1 MSSVASDPALADA
14 PADAPAGAPAERED
28 VLDGLRLAFGEL
40 MGAERRLRGRDNER
54 EGALSFAEMRGLF
67 LLCDQTEGVTAGR
80 LAKLAELTPASVT
93 SLLDH
98 AEHEGIVERTRSAQD
113 RRVVLVSLTDAG
125 RALIESK
132 RERWRG
138 RWGSALADLPAEDLA
153 AAARVM
159 RRVAGMLDAV

>member
-1 MSSVASDPALADA
+1 MTPVASDPAPTDA
-14 PADAPAGAPAERED
+14 PPERED

-40 MGAERRLRGRDNER
+40 MGAERRLRGRNNER
-54 EGALSFAEMRGLF
+54 EGALSFAQMRGLF
-67 LLCDQTEGVTAGR
+67 LLCDQADGVTAGR

-98 AEHEGIVERTRSAQD
+98 AEQEGIVERTRSEED

-125 RALIESK
+125 RALLDSK
-132 RERWRG
+132 RG
-138 RWGSALADLPAEDLA
+138 RWRASWGGALGDLPDEDLA

-159 RRVAGMLDAV
+159 RRVAGMFDAF

>member
-14 PADAPAGAPAERED
+14 PAEAPAGRED

-40 MGAERRLRGRDNER
+40 MGAERRLRGRDHER
-54 EGALSFAEMRGLF
+54 EGALSFAQMRGLF

-80 LAKLAELTPASVT
+80 FARLAELTPASVT

-98 AEHEGIVERTRSAQD
+98 AEQEGIVERTRSEQD

-125 RALIESK
+125 RALIDSK
-132 RERWRG
+132 RERWRA
-138 RWGSALADLPAEDLA
+138 RWGSALGDLPAEDLA

-159 RRVAGMLDAV
+159 RRVAGMLDAF